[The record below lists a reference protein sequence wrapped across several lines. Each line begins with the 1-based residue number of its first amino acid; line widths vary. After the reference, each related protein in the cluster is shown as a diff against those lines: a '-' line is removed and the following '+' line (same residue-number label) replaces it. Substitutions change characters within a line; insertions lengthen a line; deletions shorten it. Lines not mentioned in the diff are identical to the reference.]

1 MARNFNVHIGRDDR
15 HLVGQRENFL
25 RRMKFYKPYP
35 TVLEKCLAAP
45 QTSIS
50 RIGDGDL
57 GKRSNYSIGLRVKRI
72 CPVEGL
78 QNMSSQIFQAIV
90 GSKPRCMRKDW
101 N

>member
-1 MARNFNVHIGRDDR
+1 MGRDDR
-15 HLVGQRENFL
+15 HLVGQRKSFLL
-25 RRMKFYKPYP
+25 RRKFSRPHP

-50 RIGDGDL
+50 RMGDGDL

-72 CPVEGL
+72 CAVEGL

>member
-1 MARNFNVHIGRDDR
+1 MGRDDR
-15 HLVGQRENFL
+15 HLVGQRENCF
-25 RRMKFYKPYP
+25 RRMKFHRPYP
-35 TVLEKCLAAP
+35 KVLEKCLAAP

-50 RIGDGDL
+50 RMGDGDL
-57 GKRSNYSIGLRVKRI
+57 GKGSNYSIGLRIKRI

-90 GSKPRCMRKDW
+90 GSKPRRMRKNW

>member
-90 GSKPRCMRKDW
+90 GSKPRCMRKD
-101 N
+101 